1 MAANTHDRS
10 PSPAKLEA
18 GDEKARIPDQGVL
31 TDIRAADGGSLRDGE
46 DILALQDLDPA
57 LNMKMHLVNNAID
70 EIGWTNYH
78 WKLFGLN
85 GFGYAVDSLVLLLQ
99 SIIATQAFMEFG
111 EVGYARALTIAV
123 YVGMLTGAI
132 FWGMSADI
140 VGRRYAFNISLFVCA
155 VSTLVSGAM
164 PNWGSLGFFIALVGF
179 GAGGN
184 LILDTTV
191 FLEYL
196 PSQKQW
202 VLTFLAAWWG
212 FGQAITGF
220 IAWGFMD
227 TMFTSGALVFVMSVL
242 RITVV
247 RLKETPKY
255 LLGLGEDAQVVETL
269 QYLASKYNR
278 PISLTLEKLQA
289 CGEVRGAHSKNRLSV
304 NEFSIHLRGLFATKK
319 IGTSTLLIW
328 LSWTLIGLVYPLFYV
343 FLPTYLETRGA
354 DFEETTYE
362 TWRNYALVNVSSIF
376 GPMLAGWMCDQPLL
390 GRRYTM
396 VIGALMTMCFFFA
409 YTAVRSAAQNV
420 GFSCAIGFCLNIY
433 YGTLYAYTPE
443 VLPSAHRATGNGV
456 AVACARVMGILSA
469 VIATFADTST
479 PVPIYLCAALFIAMA
494 VVSVF
499 FPFEPYGKRSS

>member
-1 MAANTHDRS
+1 MAAPTNDRS

-18 GDEKARIPDQGVL
+18 GDEKARIPDEGVL
-31 TDIRAADGGSLRDGE
+31 TDVRAADGGSLRDGE

-99 SIIATQAFMEFG
+99 SIIATQSFVEFG

-220 IAWGFMD
+220 IAWGFMGE
-227 TMFTSGALVFVMSVL
+227 FLRGSHAFALVQ
-242 RITVV
+242 RV
-247 RLKETPKY
+247 RQL
-255 LLGLGEDAQVVETL
+255 
-269 QYLASKYNR
+269 
-278 PISLTLEKLQA
+278 
-289 CGEVRGAHSKNRLSV
+289 
-304 NEFSIHLRGLFATKK
+304 
-319 IGTSTLLIW
+319 W
-328 LSWTLIGLVYPLFYV
+328 L
-343 FLPTYLETRGA
+343 
-354 DFEETTYE
+354 
-362 TWRNYALVNVSSIF
+362 
-376 GPMLAGWMCDQPLL
+376 
-390 GRRYTM
+390 
-396 VIGALMTMCFFFA
+396 VIGAD
-409 YTAVRSAAQNV
+409 
-420 GFSCAIGFCLNIY
+420 IH
-433 YGTLYAYTPE
+433 
-443 VLPSAHRATGNGV
+443 PSR
-456 AVACARVMGILSA
+456 
-469 VIATFADTST
+469 
-479 PVPIYLCAALFIAMA
+479 
-494 VVSVF
+494 
-499 FPFEPYGKRSS
+499 

>member
-1 MAANTHDRS
+1 MAAKASSDRS

-18 GDEKARIPDQGVL
+18 GDEKAAVPEQGGVL
-31 TDIRAADGGSLRDGE
+31 TDVRAADAGSLRDGE

-155 VSTLVSGAM
+155 VSTLLCGAM

-220 IAWGFMD
+220 IAWGFM
-227 TMFTSGALVFVMSVL
+227 
-242 RITVV
+242 
-247 RLKETPKY
+247 
-255 LLGLGEDAQVVETL
+255 GEL
-269 QYLASKYNR
+269 CL
-278 PISLTLEKLQA
+278 
-289 CGEVRGAHSKNRLSV
+289 
-304 NEFSIHLRGLFATKK
+304 
-319 IGTSTLLIW
+319 
-328 LSWTLIGLVYPLFYV
+328 
-343 FLPTYLETRGA
+343 
-354 DFEETTYE
+354 
-362 TWRNYALVNVSSIF
+362 
-376 GPMLAGWMCDQPLL
+376 CDDSY
-390 GRRYTM
+390 G
-396 VIGALMTMCFFFA
+396 VK
-409 YTAVRSAAQNV
+409 AVV
-420 GFSCAIGFCLNIY
+420 GFSTNIR
-433 YGTLYAYTPE
+433 
-443 VLPSAHRATGNGV
+443 PSV
-456 AVACARVMGILSA
+456 
-469 VIATFADTST
+469 
-479 PVPIYLCAALFIAMA
+479 
-494 VVSVF
+494 
-499 FPFEPYGKRSS
+499 